1 MGDGTRVEASPKREK
16 ASSRLKCPALHQSL
30 SEQNVAL
37 EQGGNY
43 LISLMR
49 TAAIVH
55 RIPFPARTPI
65 STPTSVTIIT
75 SFSKISA
82 GRLLDIPGERVA
94 VSGLPKPPAGATI
107 RRIDVIIRVDRNPA
121 PAAD

>member
-1 MGDGTRVEASPKREK
+1 MGDGTRVEASPKREE

-65 STPTSVTIIT
+65 STPTSVTVIT
-75 SFSKISA
+75 SFSRI
-82 GRLLDIPGERVA
+82 LA

-107 RRIDVIIRVDRNPA
+107 RRIDLIIRVDRNPA

>member
-55 RIPFPARTPI
+55 RIPFPARTPYFDTNV
-65 STPTSVTIIT
+65 SDHHHFFFEDT
-75 SFSKISA
+75 
-82 GRLLDIPGERVA
+82 GRLLDIPGELA

>member
-75 SFSKISA
+75 SFFEDT
-82 GRLLDIPGERVA
+82 GRLLDIPGELA

>member
-1 MGDGTRVEASPKREK
+1 
-16 ASSRLKCPALHQSL
+16 
-30 SEQNVAL
+30 
-37 EQGGNY
+37 
-43 LISLMR
+43 
-49 TAAIVH
+49 
-55 RIPFPARTPI
+55 
-65 STPTSVTIIT
+65 VTIIT

-82 GRLLDIPGERVA
+82 GRLLDIPGGRVA

>member
-30 SEQNVAL
+30 SDHHHFFFED
-37 EQGGNY
+37 
-43 LISLMR
+43 
-49 TAAIVH
+49 T
-55 RIPFPARTPI
+55 
-65 STPTSVTIIT
+65 
-75 SFSKISA
+75 
-82 GRLLDIPGERVA
+82 GRLLDIPGELA
-94 VSGLPKPPAGATI
+94 VSRLPKPPAGATI